1 MDNKNAVID
10 TSYEMDAS
18 QDTGKSLGELL
29 IEANLITQRQLESAL
44 DIQQTQGRK
53 LGEILVEHRFV
64 TPEDLTAMLSVQIN
78 VPFID
83 LKRHT
88 LQPQIL
94 SRVSEWMARKY
105 NAVPLDIVGESLIM
119 VMADPEDT
127 QAINDLTAHTGMQI
141 QPAIG
146 ISGDIREAI
155 DLNYQAKGEIE
166 EEVKRLVPSYEGG
179 RSVETVLPIE
189 TAKKNPIIR
198 TVELFINQAVKA
210 RASDI
215 HFEPQKDRLRVRYRI
230 DGILHEFMSLPM
242 DVHPALIS
250 RIKILA
256 GMNIAEQRQ
265 PQDGQIS
272 YTVDDR
278 EIDIRVA
285 TIDSAYGEM
294 VVLRILDKSRSLLEL
309 GQLGFLE
316 DDLQKYKKML
326 ATPYGLLL
334 SAGPT
339 GSGKTTT
346 LYASIN
352 ELDRRQRNIVTIED
366 PIEYYFDDIN
376 QIQVNAKAGIT
387 FASGLRAMMR
397 LDPDII
403 LVGEMRDEDTAN
415 TGVQAALTGH
425 LVLSSI
431 HVNDAVNAFP
441 RLVHLGIEP
450 FYSSSSLIGVIAQRM
465 VRRVCPHCRTT
476 AEVPPAENDVYERI
490 TGETL
495 REYQYG
501 TGCNFCGHT
510 GFLGRIG
517 VFEILEVNER
527 IRKMVTD
534 GASTQEIRVQAMK
547 EGMTPMIA
555 DGMKKIK
562 EGITT
567 PAEVIRT
574 VVSVE

>member
-1 MDNKNAVID
+1 LDTENKKLE
-10 TSYEMDAS
+10 TEYEIDAS
-18 QDTGKSLGELL
+18 QSSGKSLGELL
-29 IEANLITQRQLESAL
+29 IEANLITRRQLESAL

-53 LGEILVEHRFV
+53 LGEILVEQRFI
-64 TPEDLTAMLSVQIN
+64 TPEDLTAILSVQIN

-127 QAINDLTAHTGMQI
+127 QAINDFIAHTGMQI

-146 ISGDIREAI
+146 ISGDIHEAI

-166 EEVKRLVPSYEGG
+166 QEVKRLVPSYEID
-179 RSVETVLPIE
+179 RSNESILSIDTSRN
-189 TAKKNPIIR
+189 TPIIR

-215 HFEPQKDRLRVRYRI
+215 HFEPQKDGLRIRYRI

-242 DVHPALIS
+242 EIHPALVS
-250 RIKILA
+250 RIKIIA

-326 ATPYGLLL
+326 ATPYGLIL

-352 ELDRRQRNIVTIED
+352 ELDRKQRNIVTIED
-366 PIEYYFDDIN
+366 PIEYYFEDIN
-376 QIQVNAKAGIT
+376 QIQVNTKAGIT

-450 FYSSSSLIGVIAQRM
+450 FYSSSALVGVIAQRM
-465 VRRVCPHCRTT
+465 VRRVCPHCRIT
-476 AEVPPAENDVYERI
+476 ADIPPADNEVYERI
-490 TGETL
+490 TGERLT
-495 REYQYG
+495 EYQYG
-501 TGCNFCGHT
+501 TGCNFCGNT

-527 IRKMVTD
+527 IRQMVTD
-534 GASTQEIRVQAMK
+534 GASTQEIRVQAVN
-547 EGMTPMIA
+547 EGMTPMIL
-555 DGMKKIK
+555 DGMKKM
-562 EGITT
+562 
-567 PAEVIRT
+567 T
-574 VVSVE
+574 VG

>member
-1 MDNKNAVID
+1 
-10 TSYEMDAS
+10 
-18 QDTGKSLGELL
+18 
-29 IEANLITQRQLESAL
+29 
-44 DIQQTQGRK
+44 
-53 LGEILVEHRFV
+53 
-64 TPEDLTAMLSVQIN
+64 
-78 VPFID
+78 
-83 LKRHT
+83 
-88 LQPQIL
+88 
-94 SRVSEWMARKY
+94 
-105 NAVPLDIVGESLIM
+105 
-119 VMADPEDT
+119 
-127 QAINDLTAHTGMQI
+127 
-141 QPAIG
+141 
-146 ISGDIREAI
+146 
-155 DLNYQAKGEIE
+155 
-166 EEVKRLVPSYEGG
+166 
-179 RSVETVLPIE
+179 
-189 TAKKNPIIR
+189 
-198 TVELFINQAVKA
+198 
-210 RASDI
+210 
-215 HFEPQKDRLRVRYRI
+215 
-230 DGILHEFMSLPM
+230 
-242 DVHPALIS
+242 
-250 RIKILA
+250 
-256 GMNIAEQRQ
+256 MNIAEQRQ

-309 GQLGFLE
+309 SQLGFLE
-316 DDLQKYKKML
+316 DDLQKYKRML
-326 ATPYGLLL
+326 ATPYGLIL

-352 ELDRRQRNIVTIED
+352 ELDRKQRNIVTIED
-366 PIEYYFDDIN
+366 PIEYYFEDIN
-376 QIQVNAKAGIT
+376 QIQVNTKAGIT

-415 TGVQAALTGH
+415 TGIQAALTGH

-450 FYSSSSLIGVIAQRM
+450 FYSSSALVGVIAQRM
-465 VRRVCPHCRTT
+465 VRRVCPHCRIT
-476 AEVPPAENDVYERI
+476 AEVPLSEKDVYERI
-490 TGETL
+490 TGESL

-501 TGCNFCGHT
+501 TGCNFCGNT

-517 VFEILEVNER
+517 VFEILVVNEQLR
-527 IRKMVTD
+527 RMVTD
-534 GASTQEIRVQAMK
+534 GASTQEIRVQAVK
-547 EGMTPMIA
+547 EGMTPMIL